1 MFRSR
6 SKFDNEAP
14 MSRRGFRVGLVSTVV
29 LAMVAVLAS
38 TVGVLNSQSTAPSLT
53 FVDVS
58 HATTAFE
65 GGDAYQITYSSSSS
79 AGYTLV
85 VDQHSTTTAGFN
97 FAQDIVKDSFKVTP
111 NMGSE
116 TTITGLPQNVSIES
130 GTTEIIIT
138 FELANDLL
146 VEPNEALGLNIT
158 PGSGSSVTGSILLKD
173 PAAVT
178 VGLSDLSVAGTTTT
192 TITEGQ
198 TGNIGITLGRQLTEF
213 DGLSNRNPQD
223 MTSGSLLPLP
233 SSYKWSS
240 ALTGSNFEDI
250 SGLPVP
256 SDALK
261 YTFLGE
267 VRTET
272 S

>member
-14 MSRRGFRVGLVSTVV
+14 MSRRGVRVGLVLTVA

-38 TVGVLNSQSTAPSLT
+38 TVGVLSSQSTAPSLT

-79 AGYTLV
+79 AGYDLV
-85 VDQHSTTTAGFN
+85 VDQHSTTTAGFD

-116 TTITGLPQNVSIES
+116 TTITGFPQTVSIES
-130 GTTEIIIT
+130 GTTDDNYLHLNWRT
-138 FELANDLL
+138 TYY
-146 VEPNEALGLNIT
+146 VEPNESFIERHRDRFCRATGTIT
-158 PGSGSSVTGSILLKD
+158 LQD

-178 VGLSDLSVAGTTTT
+178 VGLSDLSGWRRRLPR
-192 TITEGQ
+192 GKP
-198 TGNIGITLGRQLTEF
+198 GI
-213 DGLSNRNPQD
+213 SI
-223 MTSGSLLPLP
+223 LP
-233 SSYKWSS
+233 
-240 ALTGSNFEDI
+240 
-250 SGLPVP
+250 
-256 SDALK
+256 
-261 YTFLGE
+261 
-267 VRTET
+267 
-272 S
+272 